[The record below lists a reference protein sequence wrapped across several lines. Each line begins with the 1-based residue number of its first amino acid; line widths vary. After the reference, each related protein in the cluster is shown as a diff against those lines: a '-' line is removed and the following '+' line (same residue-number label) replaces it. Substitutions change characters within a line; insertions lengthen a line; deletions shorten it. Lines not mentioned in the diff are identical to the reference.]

1 MKEAVENSGSPRSAA
16 GGVGFMSRLIAQKKK
31 TTMAACLVLVMV
43 FMWVKVLTPSA
54 PDSATAAVVGDAVG
68 QSESQLRITYVEL
81 PVVKGRNDTLVRDFF
96 AVGKGFLR
104 AGVRRGGVNVV
115 VDGASEEL
123 TRRIVEKL
131 ELEAI
136 VFGENPQAFI
146 NDELLSE
153 GDKLLVKEGATEYE
167 FVVVKIGQSIVFIR
181 CGEAE
186 ITLRLAPPIEGTD

>member
-1 MKEAVENSGSPRSAA
+1 MKEAVENSGSQWPAA
-16 GGVGFMSRLIAQKKK
+16 GGVGFMGRLIAQKKK

-54 PDSATAAVVGDAVG
+54 PDSATAVVVGDAVG

-104 AGVRRGGVNVV
+104 AGVRRGGVDGV

-136 VFGENPQAFI
+136 VFGENLQAFI
-146 NDELLSE
+146 NDELVSE

-167 FVVVKIGQSIVFIR
+167 LVVVKIGQSIVFIR

-186 ITLRLAPPIEGTD
+186 ITLRLASPIEGTD